1 MKINLFASFKNI
13 RISLYILY
21 RDFQIHFSIDFAILL
36 KLPFCIEN
44 QYKFFYWKSIDFCQQ
59 HFLPKIYTKFS
70 IGFTVHFELAI
81 LYWKLIQMFPL
92 KIDWF
97 LSASFSYWKS
107 IQNLPLIKTLSCIRI
122 GRSMTFFYWFCY
134 IFEIIILYWKSTF
147 QMKINWFASFKNF
160 GISLISFI

>member
-1 MKINLFASFKNI
+1 MIICLLKINWFASFKNI
-13 RISLYILY
+13 RISLFILY
-21 RDFQIHFSIDFAILL
+21 WDFQIHFSIDFAILL

-81 LYWKLIQMFPL
+81 LYWKPIQMFPL
-92 KIDWF
+92 KINWF

-107 IQNLPLIKTLSCIRI
+107 KQNFPLHYILTKLQKPPFIGDFIFNYSKISKKYTL
-122 GRSMTFFYWFCY
+122 
-134 IFEIIILYWKSTF
+134 
-147 QMKINWFASFKNF
+147 QNWYY
-160 GISLISFI
+160 